1 MENNLYQIE
10 IQKDGE
16 KQTGY
21 ILTNGA
27 NYLGI
32 LYTNIPREFSYI
44 YGKYVYNSKIDINNI
59 GEYNFLT
66 MKSARDGSAYEEFI
80 LPDECNTRILLI
92 KYDLTKGFEPARFM
106 DISDFVDLQF
116 SKHISEDKVFAD
128 SYHLFLGEKENFQKT
143 KEMLVSKHL
152 PF

>member
-10 IQKDGE
+10 IQKDE
-16 KQTGY
+16 VKQTGY
-21 ILTNGA
+21 ILTKGE

-32 LYTNIPREFSYI
+32 LYTNIPGEFSYI
-44 YGKYVYNSKIDINNI
+44 YGKYVYNSKIDVNDS

-80 LPDECNTRILLI
+80 LPNDCNTKIRLI
-92 KYDLTKGFEPARFM
+92 KYDLSKGFEPARFM

-116 SKHISEDKVFAD
+116 SKHIVQDEVFAD

-143 KEMLVSKHL
+143 KEMSVPEYL